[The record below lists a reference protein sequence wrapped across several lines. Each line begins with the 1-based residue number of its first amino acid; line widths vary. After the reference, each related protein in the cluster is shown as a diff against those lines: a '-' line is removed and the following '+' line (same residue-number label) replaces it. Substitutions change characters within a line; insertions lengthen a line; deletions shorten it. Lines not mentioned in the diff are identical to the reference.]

1 AAVIEAGLDG
11 TLDTEGPFTLF
22 APTDAAFDLLPEGL
36 LEDLLAD
43 PSGDLTTILT
53 HHVANGIAYSTD
65 LSDGQ
70 SIPTLEGEDVTVGI
84 DAAGVITITSASGVV
99 AEVIVAN
106 LIASNGVVHVID
118 AVLIPTLSSV
128 ENLTSVENL
137 NVYPNPTNNQFTV
150 DIELNASERVTV
162 DLINIVGQ
170 VVKSIDLGTRS
181 AGLNREYIDV
191 NDLSEGIYFM
201 NLTVG
206 GTQGTVKV
214 QVVR

>member
-1 AAVIEAGLDG
+1 M
-11 TLDTEGPFTLF
+11 
-22 APTDAAFDLLPEGL
+22 
-36 LEDLLAD
+36 
-43 PSGDLTTILT
+43 
-53 HHVANGIAYSTD
+53 
-65 LSDGQ
+65 
-70 SIPTLEGEDVTVGI
+70 
-84 DAAGVITITSASGVV
+84 TSASGVV

>member
-1 AAVIEAGLDG
+1 
-11 TLDTEGPFTLF
+11 
-22 APTDAAFDLLPEGL
+22 
-36 LEDLLAD
+36 
-43 PSGDLTTILT
+43 LTTILT

>member
-1 AAVIEAGLDG
+1 M
-11 TLDTEGPFTLF
+11 
-22 APTDAAFDLLPEGL
+22 
-36 LEDLLAD
+36 
-43 PSGDLTTILT
+43 
-53 HHVANGIAYSTD
+53 
-65 LSDGQ
+65 
-70 SIPTLEGEDVTVGI
+70 
-84 DAAGVITITSASGVV
+84 ITITSASGVV

>member
-1 AAVIEAGLDG
+1 
-11 TLDTEGPFTLF
+11 
-22 APTDAAFDLLPEGL
+22 
-36 LEDLLAD
+36 
-43 PSGDLTTILT
+43 GDLTTVLT

-70 SIPTLEGEDVTVGI
+70 SVPTLQGEDVTVGI
-84 DAAGVITITSASGVV
+84 DGAGVVTITSATGVE

-128 ENLTSVENL
+128 DNLSSVDDL
-137 NVYPNPTNNQFTV
+137 SVFPNPTNNQFTL
-150 DIELNASERVTV
+150 DLELNASERVTV
-162 DLINIVGQ
+162 DLVNIVGQ
-170 VVKSIDLGTRS
+170 VVKSVDLGTRS
-181 AGLNREYIDV
+181 IGLNREYIDV

-206 GTQGTVKV
+206 DTQGTVKV